1 MKIRIYMKNIKIKI
15 NDPNKFGFKKVH
27 IRSLFF
33 EIKEENDY
41 SFHQSVLFVFVIV
54 RPFHGYIIAYLH
66 TRA

>member
-41 SFHQSVLFVFVIV
+41 SFHQSILFVF
-54 RPFHGYIIAYLH
+54 RH
-66 TRA
+66 